1 MPRQAVFRVVLTE
14 PNPGPAA
21 ITVSWAT
28 VPDTAVPPTD
38 YTTASGILSFGVG
51 EIVQEIAVTVR
62 DDDPDQRRW
71 FTVSLSDPIGAVLE
85 VDSGLAVLPARET
98 GLPGA

>member
-14 PNPGPAA
+14 PNPGPDP
-21 ITVSWAT
+21 ISVDWAT

-38 YTTASGILSFGVG
+38 YTTASGTLSFAVG
-51 EIVQEIAVTVR
+51 EIVREIAVDVR
-62 DDDPDQRRW
+62 ADDPDERRW
-71 FTVSLSDPIGAVLE
+71 FTVNLSNPVGTVLQ